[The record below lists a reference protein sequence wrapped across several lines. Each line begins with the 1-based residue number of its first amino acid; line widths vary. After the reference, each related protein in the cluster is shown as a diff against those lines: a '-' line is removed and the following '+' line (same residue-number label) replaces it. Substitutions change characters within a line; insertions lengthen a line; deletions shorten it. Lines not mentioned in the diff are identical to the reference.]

1 MAMKETNR
9 KEEKAITVGSG
20 TAYLLPF
27 EGELP
32 SMESREE
39 IMALCTEQNR
49 MGYTKGGATV
59 TYSKETGELSDDL
72 GKIHKV
78 YMQSDSAKLKLG
90 LFAWNGKTLERI
102 EATARVEERN
112 GLRITKIGGLSN
124 DDGKQYALIF
134 HHEDKQDGDCWWV
147 LVGKNTAGLELAYAV
162 DDGTKVEPEFTAVS
176 QDKDGTLITFI
187 EEIEVSVEDP
197 KSDDGEDAKTGTD
210 EGGEVENA
218 G

>member
-1 MAMKETNR
+1 MTMKDTNR

-20 TAYLLPF
+20 TAYLL
-27 EGELP
+27 EYAGELP
-32 SMESREE
+32 KMDSRED
-39 IMALCTEQNR
+39 IMVLCTEDAR
-49 MGYTKGGATV
+49 MGYTKGGATI

-78 YMQSDSAKLKLG
+78 YMQSDAAKMKLG
-90 LFAWNGKTLERI
+90 LFAWNGNTLGRI
-102 EATARVEERN
+102 EATARVTEAN

-147 LVGKNTAGLELAYAV
+147 IVGKNTAGLELAYAV
-162 DDGTKVEPEFTAVS
+162 DDGTKIEPEFTAVS
-176 QDKDGTLITFI
+176 QDDDGTLITFI
-187 EEIEVSVEDP
+187 EEIAKEI
-197 KSDDGEDAKTGTD
+197 SDGGTQ
-210 EGGEVENA
+210 NA